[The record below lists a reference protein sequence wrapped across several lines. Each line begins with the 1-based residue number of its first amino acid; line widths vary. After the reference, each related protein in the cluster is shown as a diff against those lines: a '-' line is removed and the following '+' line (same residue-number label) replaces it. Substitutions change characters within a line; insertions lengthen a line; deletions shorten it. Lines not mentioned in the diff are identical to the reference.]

1 MRLTLKFLE
10 EFGKKH
16 GIKIER
22 VNRRYFVWKFDHT
35 VHDEPNLKEAYASML
50 SLVNEE
56 DPDRIVIT
64 SNSFAM
70 HTKAYEE
77 YDAINKTPA

>member
-22 VNRRYFVWKFDHT
+22 LNRRYSVWKFDHT
-35 VHDEPNLKEAYASML
+35 IHEEPNLQEAYACML
-50 SLVNEE
+50 SLVDEE

-64 SNSFAM
+64 SNSFSL

-77 YDAINKTPA
+77 YDASN